1 MPSAVALI
9 KLALSCTNT
18 NKHND
23 KPDMPKRNYLI
34 AALSLLASICL
45 PFKSAKAQNK
55 TGQLNSLSSFRNSF
69 AVPQD
74 SLKPYVY
81 WYWVS
86 DNISKIGITKDLE
99 AMARVGIGEAFIGNI
114 GLSSV
119 PYGKVK
125 VLSDEWWELTRF
137 AISEGQRLGVDIGIF
152 NSPGWSQSGGPWVKP
167 TEAMRY
173 LVGTEVNITGGKKVK
188 VRLPKAKPEMQD
200 MAVIAY
206 PAFAKPEQLAS
217 NLRPTLKF
225 STPIQNGHYL
235 LDKDLNTTT
244 NLTAEA
250 KRSGL
255 SVDIDLGKIFTAR
268 SITIHPDTVQL
279 SATVELQAMVNG
291 KYQSIKKFVM
301 DRSNNM
307 ITVGPNVYGE
317 VCIALPETK
326 ASNFRL
332 VFSNITNPQGQK
344 KVGGIREIS
353 LSSFPKLERYIE
365 KQLGKMLQVPELAWG
380 EYLWENQAET
390 GTKDMKVN
398 AAKVINISKFMN
410 NDGLLN
416 WTAPAGKWIVKR
428 VGLIPTGVKN
438 APASPEATGFEVD
451 KMSRA
456 SLEKHFDA
464 YIGKFLRDMPAKE
477 RKSFK
482 HVVLDSYE
490 VGAQNWTEGLATDFK
505 RKYGYDP
512 LVWLP
517 ALSGNIV
524 NTAAQS
530 NRFMWDLRRLIADR
544 IAYDYAGGLRD
555 ISKKNGLK
563 VWSENYGHWGF
574 PSEFLLYGGQGG
586 EIAGEFWV
594 EGTLGN
600 VECRAASS
608 AAHIYG
614 NNRVYA
620 ESYTAGGLPYQRYP
634 GYLKKRGDWSFTEG
648 INHVLLH
655 VYIHQ
660 PHEDKDPGMNAWFGT
675 EFNRKNT
682 WFDQSKTWID
692 YQRRSMFMLQQG
704 KPVND
709 ICYFIGEDAPKLSGG
724 RDPEIPAG
732 YSYDY
737 INADVILNK
746 LTVKD
751 GKMVLPDG
759 MSYQMMVLPPI
770 ATMTPELLQKIKEL
784 VTAGA
789 IILGPKPTHSP
800 SLKNYPVADL
810 KVKGLADELWGNDN
824 RNDKTTNGVGKGFV
838 LNGISLERAL
848 QQFKISQDVVI
859 PQGKPLL
866 FTHRKTDSR
875 DIYFLTNQSDE
886 KQDVEITFRVSGRQ
900 PELWD
905 ATNGNSRKLPKFTA
919 TKNGT
924 KISLKFEP
932 AESYFIVF
940 TEEGATTAEN
950 ENFPV
955 ANVVQEISTPWT
967 INFQTGKR
975 GPETEIKL
983 DKLQDWSL
991 IADEKIKYFSGTA
1004 NYTNTFDGISPT
1016 GNERIF
1022 LDLGDVKNMAMIKI
1036 NGKTVGG
1043 LWTAP
1048 WQIDIT
1054 DFLTTGTN
1062 TVDVEVVNLWVN
1074 RMIGDGKLP
1083 EKDRPTWL
1091 ANNYFNPTDP
1101 LQPSGLLGPVK
1112 IKLIKY

>member
-1 MPSAVALI
+1 
-9 KLALSCTNT
+9 
-18 NKHND
+18 
-23 KPDMPKRNYLI
+23 MPKKSSIHFSLI
-34 AALSLLASICL
+34 VLLNLLMTASGTSAQTKQAKLVSLDA
-45 PFKSAKAQNK
+45 
-55 TGQLNSLSSFRNSF
+55 FRKGF
-69 AVPQD
+69 EVPQD

-86 DNISKIGITKDLE
+86 DNISKTGITKDLE
-99 AMARVGIGEAFIGNI
+99 AMAKVGIGEAFIGNI
-114 GLSSV
+114 GLSTV

-125 VLSDEWWELTRF
+125 VLSKEWWELTKF
-137 AISEGQRLGVDIGIF
+137 AITEGQRLGVDIGIF

-173 LVGTEVNITGGKKVK
+173 LVSTEVSITGGKNVK
-188 VRLPKAKPEMQD
+188 MKLPAVQEGFQD

-206 PAFAKPEQLAS
+206 PVSSLPEQTVADFKPS
-217 NLRPTLKF
+217 LKF
-225 STPIQNGHYL
+225 STTINNGNYL
-235 LDKDLNTTT
+235 IDKNLNTAIAFTP
-244 NLTAEA
+244 EA
-250 KRSGL
+250 KKNGL
-255 SVDIDLGKIFTAR
+255 TIDFNLEKSFTAR

-279 SATVELQAMVNG
+279 SAQVEVQVLVNG
-291 KYQSIKKFVM
+291 SYKPIRKFLM

-317 VCIALPETK
+317 ICIALPVTT
-326 ASNFRL
+326 ATSFRL
-332 VFSNITNPQGQK
+332 VFSELNNPQGQQ
-344 KVGGIREIS
+344 KVGGIKEIV
-353 LSSFPKLERYIE
+353 LSSYPKLERYIE
-365 KQLGKMLQVPELAWG
+365 KQMGKMLQVPTLSWN
-380 EYLWENQAET
+380 EYLWENQMENGSAN
-390 GTKDMKVN
+390 MKVS
-398 AAKVINISKFMN
+398 ASSVINITKFLDN
-410 NDGLLN
+410 NGVLN
-416 WTAPAGKWIVKR
+416 WNAPKGKWIVRR
-428 VGLIPTGVKN
+428 VGLVPTGTKN

-451 KMSRA
+451 KMNRV
-456 SLEKHFDA
+456 SLEKHFNA
-464 YIGKFLRDMPAKE
+464 YLGKFLKELPADK

-490 VGAQNWTEGLATDFK
+490 VGPENWTEGLAEGFRK
-505 RKYGYDP
+505 KYGYDP
-512 LVWLP
+512 IVWLP
-517 ALSGNIV
+517 VLSGTIV
-524 NTAAQS
+524 NSAQES
-530 NRFMWDLRRLIADR
+530 DRFLWDLRRLIADR

-614 NNRVYA
+614 NNRVFA

-660 PHEDKDPGMNAWFGT
+660 PYEDKDPGMNAWFGT

-682 WFDQSKTWID
+682 WFEQSKTWID

-709 ICYFIGEDAPKLSGG
+709 ICYFIGEDAPKLAGG
-724 RDPEIPAG
+724 RDPEIPTG

-746 LTVKD
+746 MTVKD
-751 GKMVLPDG
+751 GKLTLPDG
-759 MSYQMMVLPPI
+759 MSYRMMVMPPLTTI
-770 ATMTPELLQKIKEL
+770 TPELLQKIKEL
-784 VTAGA
+784 VIAGG
-789 IILGPKPTHSP
+789 IILGPKPTKSP
-800 SLKNYPVADL
+800 SLRNYPNADQ
-810 KVKGLADELWGNDN
+810 KVRALADELWDDAN
-824 RNDKTTNGVGKGFV
+824 RKDQTTNALGKGFV
-838 LNGISLERAL
+838 LNDISLTRAL
-848 QQFKISQDVVI
+848 VQFQIPQDIVI
-859 PQGKPLL
+859 PNGKPLL
-866 FTHRKTDSR
+866 FTHRKTAQEE
-875 DIYFLTNQSDE
+875 IYFITNQSDE
-886 KQDVEITFRVSGRQ
+886 RQEATITFRVKDKH

-905 ATNGNSRKLPKFTA
+905 ATTGTTRKLPQFFSTSTGTA
-919 TKNGT
+919 L
-924 KISLKFEP
+924 SLKFEP

-940 TEEGATTAEN
+940 VADDSKTTTT
-950 ENFPV
+950 ENFPQ
-955 ANVVQEISTPWT
+955 ANSVQEITSPWRVK
-967 INFQTGKR
+967 FQDNKR
-975 GPETEIKL
+975 GPTAEVEFTT
-983 DKLQDWSL
+983 LQDWSHHS
-991 IADEKIKYFSGTA
+991 DEKIKYFSGTA
-1004 NYTNTFDGISPT
+1004 TYTNTFIGKAPIS
-1016 GNERIF
+1016 GERIF
-1022 LDLGDVKNMAMIKI
+1022 LDLGDVKNMATVKI

-1048 WQIDIT
+1048 WRIDIT
-1054 DFLTTGTN
+1054 KFVSNGN
-1062 TVDVEVVNLWVN
+1062 NSVEIEVVNLWVN
-1074 RMIGDGKLP
+1074 RMIGDSKLS

-1101 LQPSGLLGPVK
+1101 LTPSGLLGPVH

>member
-1 MPSAVALI
+1 MFLNLLMPVSTTLAQTKQA
-9 KLALSCTNT
+9 KLV
-18 NKHND
+18 
-23 KPDMPKRNYLI
+23 
-34 AALSLLASICL
+34 SLDAFRKG
-45 PFKSAKAQNK
+45 FK
-55 TGQLNSLSSFRNSF
+55 
-69 AVPQD
+69 VPQD

-99 AMARVGIGEAFIGNI
+99 AMAKVGIGEAFIGNI
-114 GLSSV
+114 GLSTV

-125 VLSDEWWELTRF
+125 VLSKEWWELTKF
-137 AISEGQRLGVDIGIF
+137 AITEGQRLGVDIGIF

-173 LVGTEVNITGGKKVK
+173 LVSTEVSVAGGKNIKMK
-188 VRLPKAKPEMQD
+188 LPAAQQGFQD

-206 PAFAKPEQLAS
+206 PVSSIPEQTVADFKPS
-217 NLRPTLKF
+217 LKF
-225 STPIQNGHYL
+225 STNIINGNYL
-235 LDKDLNTTT
+235 IDK
-244 NLTAEA
+244 NLKTAIAFTPEA
-250 KRSGL
+250 KKNGL
-255 SVDIDLGKIFTAR
+255 TIDFNLEQSFTAR

-279 SATVELQAMVNG
+279 SAQVEVQALING
-291 KYQSIKKFVM
+291 TYKSVRKFLM

-317 VCIALPETK
+317 ICIALPVTS
-326 ASNFRL
+326 ATSFRVL
-332 VFSNITNPQGQK
+332 FSELSNPQGQQ
-344 KVGGIREIS
+344 KVGGIKEIV
-353 LSSFPKLERYIE
+353 LSNHPKLERYIE
-365 KQLGKMLQVPELAWG
+365 KQMGKMLQVPTLSWN
-380 EYLWENQAET
+380 EYLWENQLDDGSNNMRVSA
-390 GTKDMKVN
+390 GS
-398 AAKVINISKFMN
+398 VINISRFLDHN
-410 NDGLLN
+410 GVLN
-416 WTAPAGKWIVKR
+416 WNAPKGKWIIKR
-428 VGLIPTGVKN
+428 VGLVPTGTKN

-451 KMSRA
+451 KMNRVA
-456 SLEKHFDA
+456 LEKHFNA
-464 YIGKFLRDMPAKE
+464 YLGKFLKELPAEK

-490 VGAQNWTEGLATDFK
+490 VGPQNWTEGLAEDFK
-505 RKYGYDP
+505 KKYGYDP
-512 LVWLP
+512 IVWLP
-517 ALSGNIV
+517 VLSGTIV
-524 NTAAQS
+524 NSPQQS
-530 NRFMWDLRRLIADR
+530 DRFLWDLRRLIADR

-555 ISKKNGLK
+555 ISQKNGLK

-614 NNRVYA
+614 NNRVFA

-660 PHEDKDPGMNAWFGT
+660 PYEDKDPGMNAWFGT

-682 WFDQSKTWID
+682 WFEQSKTWID

-709 ICYFIGEDAPKLSGG
+709 ICYFIGEDAPKLAGG

-746 LTVKD
+746 MTVKD
-751 GKMVLPDG
+751 GKLTLPDG
-759 MSYQMMVLPPI
+759 MSYSMMVLPPLT
-770 ATMTPELLQKIKEL
+770 TMTPELLQKIKEL
-784 VTAGA
+784 VIGGG
-789 IILGPKPTHSP
+789 IILGPKPSKSP
-800 SLKNYPVADL
+800 SLRNYPNADQ
-810 KVKGLADELWGNDN
+810 KVRTLADELWGDTN
-824 RNDKTTNGVGKGFV
+824 RKDQTTNALGKGFV
-838 LNGISLERAL
+838 LNGINLDRAL
-848 QQFKISQDVVI
+848 AQFQIYPDIVI
-859 PQGKPLL
+859 PNGKPLL
-866 FTHRKTDSR
+866 FTHRKTAKEE
-875 DIYFLTNQSDE
+875 IYFITNQSDDRQE
-886 KQDVEITFRVSGRQ
+886 ATITFRVKGKH

-905 ATNGNSRKLPKFTA
+905 ATTGTTRKLPQFNSTSTGTA
-919 TKNGT
+919 L
-924 KISLKFEP
+924 SLKFEP

-940 TEEGATTAEN
+940 VADDDKSTAT
-950 ENFPV
+950 ENFPE
-955 ANVVQEISTPWT
+955 AIIEQEITTPWSVK
-967 INFQTGKR
+967 FQANRR
-975 GPETEIKL
+975 GPSAEVEFAT
-983 DKLQDWSL
+983 LQDWSKHP
-991 IADEKIKYFSGTA
+991 DEKIRYFSGTA
-1004 NYTNTFDGISPT
+1004 TYTNTFIGKAPLS
-1016 GNERIF
+1016 GERIF
-1022 LDLGDVKNMAMIKI
+1022 LDLGDVKNMAMVKI

-1048 WQIDIT
+1048 WHIDIT
-1054 DFLTTGTN
+1054 KFVSNGKN
-1062 TVDVEVVNLWVN
+1062 SVEIEVVNLWVN
-1074 RMIGDGKLP
+1074 RMIGDSKLS

-1101 LQPSGLLGPVK
+1101 LTPSGLLGPVS